1 MHVLDNSN
9 GLSTVLLFDAE
20 LSMLKTYRPSRM
32 FAIFFQID
40 FYRLLIFLF
49 DYIYFLQQ
57 ALLTGDLHFYMDWL

>member
-1 MHVLDNSN
+1 MQGLNSN
-9 GLSTVLLFDAE
+9 GLSMVLLFDAE

-32 FAIFFQID
+32 FAILFQID